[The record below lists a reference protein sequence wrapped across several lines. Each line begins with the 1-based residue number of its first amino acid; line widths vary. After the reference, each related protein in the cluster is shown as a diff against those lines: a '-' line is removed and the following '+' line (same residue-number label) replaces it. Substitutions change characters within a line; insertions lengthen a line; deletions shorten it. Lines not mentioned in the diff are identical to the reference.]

1 MGTAM
6 LPSPAMSMMQVGYK
20 VKINPSVL
28 EDGTV
33 KANHHLFQ
41 EALKHNVTG
50 EIVERDRERT
60 KGNEYWFRVKFHF
73 FTAPFKEDHMILLAK
88 E

>member
-1 MGTAM
+1 MGTAL
-6 LPSPAMSMMQVGYK
+6 LPSPVMSMMQVGYN

-28 EDGTV
+28 EGGTV

-50 EIVERDRERT
+50 EIIERDRERT
-60 KGNEYWFRVKFHF
+60 NGNEFWFGVKFHF
-73 FTAPFKEDHMILLAK
+73 FTAPLKEGHMILLAK